1 MIPNKIIRIKKNNQ
15 EIPASDLKQFI
26 WEYSHQQISDKDMTK
41 LLKAIFKNGMTRE
54 EIFALTESMID
65 SGEKMDF
72 TFMSDYVADKHSTG
86 GVGDKVSIILGPLMA
101 AAGLAIPMISGRSL
115 GHTGGTLDKLETIPG
130 YRTNISL
137 DEFKRNVNDIGIS
150 MIGQTEEICPADR
163 KMYALRD
170 VTGTVASIPLICGS
184 IMSKKIAEGIQG
196 LVMDIKIGNGAFM
209 NTIEEGKELAA
220 LIQDIAEN
228 FNIQSDIV
236 FTSMNQPLGQFA
248 GLWCEIK
255 EAIDCLRDEG
265 SNDTMKVTFALGTKL
280 LLQAQIVNDENE
292 ALNLQ
297 QRLIESGSALEKLL
311 EMVVIHDGSL
321 SDLASLHTL
330 HLPEEETV
338 LSAEKSGYITHMDT
352 LRIGLAHCE
361 LGCGRKKVSDI
372 LDPTAGIEFYH
383 KIGDEVSE
391 GEPLMR
397 LFNTKKDKLD
407 TALHMLKKSVTI
419 DDDKVQH
426 HLILDDRNSS

>member
-1 MIPNKIIRIKKNNQ
+1 MIPNDIIRIKKNNQ

-26 WEYSHQQISDKDMTK
+26 WEYSHQQIPDKDMTK
-41 LLKAIFKNGMTRE
+41 LLKAVFKNGMTRE

-72 TFMSDYVADKHSTG
+72 TFLSNYVADKHSTG

-137 DEFKRNVNDIGIS
+137 DEFKRNVNDVGIS
-150 MIGQTEEICPADR
+150 MIGQTEKICPADR

-184 IMSKKIAEGIQG
+184 IMSKKIAEGIEG

-209 NTIEEGKELAA
+209 NTIQEGKELAA

-228 FNIQSDIV
+228 FNVKSDIV
-236 FTSMNQPLGQFA
+236 YTSMDQPLGQYA
-248 GLWCEIK
+248 GLWCEVK
-255 EAIDCLRDEG
+255 EAIYCLRNEG
-265 SNDTMKVTFALGTKL
+265 SKDTMKVTFALGAKL
-280 LLQAQIVNDENE
+280 LLQAQIASDEDE
-292 ALNLQ
+292 ALSLQ
-297 QRLIESGSALEKLL
+297 QRLIESGLALEKLL
-311 EMVVIHDGSL
+311 EMVVVHDGSL
-321 SDLASLHTL
+321 SDIASLHTL
-330 HLPEEETV
+330 HLPKEEIV
-338 LSAEKSGYITHMDT
+338 LSAERSGYITNMNT
-352 LRIGLAHCE
+352 LLIGLAHCE
-361 LGCGRKKVSDI
+361 LGCGRKKLSDI

-407 TALHMLKKSVTI
+407 AALHMLKNSVTI
-419 DDDKVQH
+419 DENKVQH
-426 HLILDDRNSS
+426 HLILDEKNAN